1 MTIEVSGLHHLLI
14 RVQDPERARRF
25 YEQTLGFSFIEL
37 PVDAAF
43 VAEWKDHPT
52 EGVLLATPLGNTF
65 LILAPSLEGTPDD
78 DRFSERRIGVDH
90 LAFGVD
96 DPAVLEEVAA
106 ALEGASVPTAG
117 VEVDPVLG
125 KPYVAFRDPDN
136 VQWEFYLAT

>member
-1 MTIEVSGLHHLLI
+1 MTTEVSGLHHLLI

-52 EGVLLATPLGNTF
+52 EGVLLATPLGNTS

-78 DRFSERRIGVDH
+78 DRFSERRIGVD
-90 LAFGVD
+90 
-96 DPAVLEEVAA
+96 
-106 ALEGASVPTAG
+106 VPTAG
-117 VEVDPVLG
+117 IETDPVLG
-125 KPYVAFRDPDN
+125 KPYVAFRDPEN

>member
-52 EGVLLATPLGNTF
+52 GSSMNEN
-65 LILAPSLEGTPDD
+65 PSVC
-78 DRFSERRIGVDH
+78 S
-90 LAFGVD
+90 
-96 DPAVLEEVAA
+96 
-106 ALEGASVPTAG
+106 
-117 VEVDPVLG
+117 
-125 KPYVAFRDPDN
+125 
-136 VQWEFYLAT
+136 